1 MSAPD
6 IATVSP
12 AAWDE
17 ARRFLP
23 IIRYLADDPARTRA
37 DVEAGAAELGCGPT
51 HVYALIRRYN
61 ADPRLTSLLP
71 RKRGPSAGF
80 SRLENEVDALVDE
93 AIDGVYLT
101 RQKPKIM
108 HLVEEVQ
115 RQCAARG
122 LTAPS
127 RRTIT
132 ARVRARPGREVIAK
146 REGAKAADNMARI
159 LTRFFADA

>member
-1 MSAPD
+1 MSVPD

-23 IIRYLADDPARTRA
+23 IIRRLADDPTRTRA

-51 HVYALIRRYN
+51 HVYALIRRYI

-101 RQKPKIM
+101 RQSTC
-108 HLVEEVQ
+108 L
-115 RQCAARG
+115 
-122 LTAPS
+122 
-127 RRTIT
+127 
-132 ARVRARPGREVIAK
+132 RARSAAEGWPACRGNGRMIGRSICNRCLLRGRRPASCSCQ
-146 REGAKAADNMARI
+146 AWARSSGP
-159 LTRFFADA
+159 R